1 MEWLLSNNNHFYDVS
16 IPSVALIIFPLYSYI
31 LVSHQTFNT
40 TIPQSSTSLSLVCFS
55 TFRSEGFHQVALTF
69 EFVDEILNFEDLS
82 LNFCYLSFMRK
93 EKQFPFLFLL
103 KDKLSPTTPSC
114 RVYRGFYLSQ
124 NWYMWVKN
132 QLLKVIKIN
141 NCQLSIDS
149 CYWHQNAE
157 PIHDKP
163 IKALVY
169 NSAVLLHF

>member
-16 IPSVALIIFPLYSYI
+16 IPSVALMIFPLYSYI
-31 LVSHQTFNT
+31 PVSHQTFNT
-40 TIPQSSTSLSLVCFS
+40 TIPQSSTLLSLVCFS
-55 TFRSEGFHQVALTF
+55 TFRSEGFHKVVL
-69 EFVDEILNFEDLS
+69 ILS
-82 LNFCYLSFMRK
+82 LWMKSSTLKISPWIFVIFLLW
-93 EKQFPFLFLL
+93 EKRSNFLFFFFWKINCLQQHQAVGFTVVFICLKAGICKWKINYWRLL
-103 KDKLSPTTPSC
+103 
-114 RVYRGFYLSQ
+114 
-124 NWYMWVKN
+124 
-132 QLLKVIKIN
+132 N